1 MIKRQTDLEPTKS
14 ITKDLKIAFFLLV
27 VSFWLAGDL
36 TGCGGKSSL
45 EPDAGVTDGESDDS
59 DASEHN
65 ENDGGQEV
73 SELPLLGPGLFL
85 GSTFYGSGDP
95 PESDLRSALQDG
107 AESGMNA
114 FSFYVDWFDL
124 ENPDGEINTSELQ
137 AALAWQRDLGFT
149 PLLNLTIIDI
159 AELNFPE
166 DLKSPDGVHLA
177 DGLAFDSQIV
187 EERLFKVL
195 DSVVPLLAN
204 YGGFLL
210 VLGNEV
216 DRYFSDYPDAD
227 LEAYAR
233 LIGRARDYVHSLVEG
248 MAVGVTL
255 TSQGLLEKTVFN
267 ALRPVTDVIPFNYYP
282 LITTW
287 GDDWLKV
294 KGLEEISG
302 DIAELINLQN
312 GAPIVIQELGCPS
325 GEGSGSSQEHQAS
338 CFEHLFAALGEHEN
352 VRFVSVFTLFDFD
365 EATCDLIVEFFGL
378 TEEDLPGGLYE
389 NWRSYLCTLGMLNP
403 DYSPKPSWGVF
414 LDSSE

>member
-1 MIKRQTDLEPTKS
+1 MR
-14 ITKDLKIAFFLLV
+14 AFRKNLRIGFCFLV
-27 VSFWLAGDL
+27 VSFLLTRDL
-36 TGCGGKSSL
+36 TGCGGESNMES
-45 EPDAGVTDGESDDS
+45 DAMVTDGESDGPDG
-59 DASEHN
+59 SEYN
-65 ENDGGQEV
+65 EDDGGQSV
-73 SELPLLGPGLFL
+73 SKLPLLDPGLHL
-85 GSTFYGSGDP
+85 GSTFYGGGAP
-95 PESDLRSALQDG
+95 PEGALRSTLEEG
-107 AESGMNA
+107 ADSGMNA
-114 FSFYVDWFDL
+114 FSFYIDWFDM
-124 ENPDGEINTSELQ
+124 ETHEGEIDTSALQ
-137 AALAWQRDLGFT
+137 AALAWQRELGLI

-159 AELNFPE
+159 TELNFPE
-166 DLKSPDGVHLA
+166 DLKKADGVHLA
-177 DGLAFDSQIV
+177 EGVAFDSQIV
-187 EERLFKVL
+187 EDRLFKVL
-195 DSVVPLLAN
+195 DSVVPLLADN
-204 YGGFLL
+204 GGFLL

-216 DRYFSDYPDAD
+216 DEYFSEYPDAD

-255 TSQGLLEKTVFN
+255 TGKGLLEKTVFN

-287 GDDWLKV
+287 GDNWLKV

-302 DIAELINLQN
+302 DIAELIDMQS
-312 GAPIVIQELGCPS
+312 GEPIVIQEMGCPS

-338 CFEHLFAALGEHEN
+338 CFEHLFEALGEHEN

-365 EATCDLIVEFFGL
+365 ETTCDLVVEAFGI
-378 TEEDLPGGLYE
+378 TEEDLPAGLYE